1 MTTTT
6 KRAAKG
12 GEFGAN
18 GEWYEGGKFINTI
31 PENRKKEG
39 SSPKGKPRK
48 VQVEP
53 YVWGFAP
60 EGKRPIFSIVGTGAE
75 YIDRYNPAKGI
86 RPYEPCFTSGVMF
99 TGKTYAEIKALCE
112 RYNAGERWM

>member
-1 MTTTT
+1 MKTTT

-39 SSPKGKPRK
+39 SSRRGSGK
-48 VQVEP
+48 VEIEP
-53 YVWGFAP
+53 YVWVVAP
-60 EGKRPIFSIVGTGAE
+60 EG
-75 YIDRYNPAKGI
+75 
-86 RPYEPCFTSGVMF
+86 TSGISLYKNLAGVFGKVIDGKMVLNVNPVTLRYF
-99 TGKTYAEIKALCE
+99 GKTMEQVQVMAD
-112 RYNAGERWM
+112 RYNAGERWL